1 MDSMTD
7 RDHGRE
13 PFGLV
18 LLCLSTFGIIG
29 LALCIAAL
37 AGFAATL
44 IDAALFGWRPTLER
58 IVEVAHAAATENSTL
73 GMRALLVLSVVIYGA
88 IIVAILAFAHWRGGQ
103 AWREL
108 VAWRPLAVG
117 IGDRW
122 LWAIVIAAALYSLA
136 ASFVLGQVDQQS
148 HLAFKLPSDAA
159 ASLTLVTLAVIIAPV
174 TEELLFRGWIY
185 TGLHHRLG
193 VWPALILSSAMFALA
208 HYEDTHYYAL
218 AVFPVGLALGGMRE
232 RAGSIKA
239 PILFHAFYNLTA
251 VVLTFYE

>member
-1 MDSMTD
+1 
-7 RDHGRE
+7 
-13 PFGLV
+13 
-18 LLCLSTFGIIG
+18 
-29 LALCIAAL
+29 
-37 AGFAATL
+37 
-44 IDAALFGWRPTLER
+44 
-58 IVEVAHAAATENSTL
+58 
-73 GMRALLVLSVVIYGA
+73 MRALLVLSVVIYGA

>member
-1 MDSMTD
+1 MDSMMD
-7 RDHGRE
+7 RDKGRE

-18 LLCLSTFGIIG
+18 LLCLSTLGIIG
-29 LALCIAAL
+29 LAVCIVAL
-37 AGFAATL
+37 AGLAASF

-58 IVEVAHAAATENSTL
+58 IIEVAHAATSENSTL
-73 GMRALLVLSVVIYGA
+73 GMLALLVLSVVIYGA
-88 IIVAILAFAHWRGGQ
+88 IIVAIIAFAHWRGGQ
-103 AWREL
+103 SWREL

-122 LWAIVIAAALYSLA
+122 LWAIIIAATLYSLA
-136 ASFVLGQVDQQS
+136 APFFLSRFDQQS
-148 HLAFKLPSDAA
+148 HLAFKLPSDLA
-159 ASLTLVTLAVIIAPV
+159 ASLILVTLAVVVAPV

-185 TGLHHRLG
+185 TGLRHRLG

-208 HYEDTHYYAL
+208 HYEDTHFYAL
-218 AVFPVGLALGGMRE
+218 AVFPIGLALGGMRE

-251 VVLTFYE
+251 VLLPFYE